1 MKAGIC
7 ELSYIPMRAGM
18 SHKTEMTNQ
27 VLFGELFE
35 IITSRHDW
43 TKIRLLHDNY
53 EAWVESSAITILDDD
68 ENIVKDFSD
77 FIVCTESIN
86 LSKKNDKTTIQIPSG
101 SKIPSSVKS
110 TKEFKILNNN
120 YLVPEEFKNHK
131 NTDSRQ
137 TIIKAALS
145 MINVPYLWGGRT
157 LWGID
162 CSGFSQYLYS
172 LVKINLDRDASQQVN
187 SGKTLSFVSE
197 AQPGDL
203 AFFDN
208 GEGEIVHVGI
218 IYENGKIIHA
228 SGKVKIDNI
237 DHQGI
242 YDKYLK
248 RYTHNLRV
256 VKAII

>member
-35 IITSRHDW
+35 IITTRNEW

-53 EAWVESSAITILDDD
+53 EAWVETAAITFLDNSDNTI
-68 ENIVKDFSD
+68 EDFTNS
-77 FIVCTESIN
+77 FICSEVLVLLKQNEKSE
-86 LSKKNDKTTIQIPSG
+86 IQIPIG
-101 SKIPSSVKS
+101 SKIPASV
-110 TKEFKILNNN
+110 KEFKILNNKYILPDN
-120 YLVPEEFKNHK
+120 YKNNK
-131 NTDSRQ
+131 NTDFRQ
-137 TIIKAALS
+137 TIINAAIS
-145 MINVPYLWGGRT
+145 MVNVPYLWGGRT
-157 LWGID
+157 SWGID

-172 LVKINLDRDASQQVN
+172 LVKINLPRDASQQVN
-187 SGKTLSFVSE
+187 LGKTLSFVSE

-208 GEGEIVHVGI
+208 DEGEIIHVGV

-242 YDKYLK
+242 YDKTLK

-256 VKAII
+256 VKSIL

>member
-35 IITSRHDW
+35 IITTRNEW

-53 EAWVESSAITILDDD
+53 EAWVETAAITFL
-68 ENIVKDFSD
+68 ENAENTIEDFTNNIICNEAVVLLKQNEKSG
-77 FIVCTESIN
+77 
-86 LSKKNDKTTIQIPSG
+86 IQIPIG
-101 SKIPSSVKS
+101 SKIPASA
-110 TKEFKILNNN
+110 KEFKILNNKYILPDN
-120 YLVPEEFKNHK
+120 YKNNK
-131 NTDSRQ
+131 IADSRQ
-137 TIIKAALS
+137 TIINAAIG
-145 MINVPYLWGGRT
+145 MVNVPYLWGGRT
-157 LWGID
+157 SWGID

-172 LVKINLDRDASQQVN
+172 LVKISLPRDASQQVN
-187 SGKTLSFVSE
+187 LGKTLSFVSE

-208 GEGEIVHVGI
+208 SEGEIIHVGV

-242 YDKYLK
+242 YDKTLK

-256 VKAII
+256 VKSIL

>member
-35 IITSRHDW
+35 IITIRNDW
-43 TKIRLLHDNY
+43 TKIRLMHDSY
-53 EAWVESSAITILDDD
+53 EAWVETSAITILDNNDS
-68 ENIVKDFSD
+68 IFKDFSD
-77 FIVCTESIN
+77 FIVCKDIIN
-86 LSKKNDKTTIQIPSG
+86 LSKKNDKTTLQIPIG
-101 SKIPSSVKS
+101 SKIPSNVKS
-110 TKEFKILNNN
+110 AKEFKILNNN
-120 YLVPEEFKNHK
+120 YLLPEDFKNNK

-137 TIIKAALS
+137 TIINAALS

-157 LWGID
+157 SWGID

-172 LVKINLDRDASQQVN
+172 LVKINLARDASQQVN
-187 SGKTLSFVSE
+187 SGRTLSFVSE

-208 GEGEIVHVGI
+208 GDGEIVHVGV
-218 IYENGKIIHA
+218 IYENGKLIHA
-228 SGKVKIDNI
+228 SGKVKIDNL

-242 YDKYLK
+242 YDKTLK

-256 VKAII
+256 VKAIL